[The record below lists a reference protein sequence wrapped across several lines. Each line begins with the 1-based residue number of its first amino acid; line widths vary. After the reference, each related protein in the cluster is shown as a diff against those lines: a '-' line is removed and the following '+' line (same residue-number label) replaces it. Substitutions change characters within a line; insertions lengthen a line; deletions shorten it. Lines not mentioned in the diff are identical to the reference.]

1 MTDVELIQKY
11 LKGNSASFNTLA
23 WRWQQRLYN
32 FILRYTGDRDEANDL
47 CQLALIKVYR
57 NLPQLRDPEK
67 FSSWVY
73 QLTLNVCRD
82 EFKKNRRR
90 QHHVTSSLEEQNL
103 APTNH
108 SVSGFQ
114 PSTEEEVYRSNLR
127 ETLNK
132 ALQTLSEEQRLVVIM
147 KNYQGMTFGEIAL
160 ALDIS
165 ENTAKSRLYYGLTNL
180 RKVFD
185 KWNIPKESI
194 SHEV

>member
-1 MTDVELIQKY
+1 MPDAELIQTF
-11 LKGNSASFNTLA
+11 LSGNNASFNTLA

-67 FSSWVY
+67 FSSWIY

-82 EFKKNRRR
+82 EFKKSRRR
-90 QHHVTSSLEEQNL
+90 QHHVTSSLEEQEL
-103 APTNH
+103 APTNR

-114 PSTEEEVYRSNLR
+114 PTTGEEVYRSNLR

-132 ALQTLSEEQRLVVIM
+132 ALQTLSDEQRLVVIM
-147 KNYQGMTFGEIAL
+147 KNYQGMTFSEIAQ
-160 ALDIS
+160 ALEIS

-180 RKVFD
+180 KKVFD
-185 KWNIPKESI
+185 KWNIPRESI